1 MGLLA
6 TAGAAWGETT
16 PAPDPPLAAGTQA
29 PATATADAR
38 RAAQEQFKRLLDAGD
53 FAAAAGQARKIV
65 ELTEREGPAH
75 SDELQAALMNQALAE
90 HRAGEYVAAET
101 SFQRVIELIE
111 GSGRLTSPRLARAH
125 AGLAT
130 TYHTARRY
138 DLAATEFEIAIALN
152 RRSEGL
158 FNEAQLPLL
167 ERQADSLAELGR
179 FDEALLARRYA
190 LRVVGRRHGERSV
203 PYARELES
211 LGRWYTRVGSYEAS
225 RSTLRKSVE
234 LFAALSGP
242 SSTDLVGPLTALGEN
257 ARRWLQDPQ
266 FRDAAATDAERSVL
280 FHDTPMP
287 TPPTLSPSTVAS
299 EGQTALEAA
308 ASIAGASPDAPPAL
322 VAGVRAQLG
331 DWYVVREQPG
341 KALPY
346 YRQAWQAAGAAADG
360 EALRESL
367 FGAPL
372 LLEYQAPSNWNRNAQ
387 RPPKEVEIRH
397 VEVELTVTA
406 QGGVREPRAVG
417 GTEEQRLVAQALRAA
432 QTACYRPRLVAG
444 EPAETTG
451 WRFTQPFYV
460 LRETEPAKPADSPP
474 PAPPPAQGGG

>member
-1 MGLLA
+1 MTLLA
-6 TAGAAWGETT
+6 TAGAAWGEA
-16 PAPDPPLAAGTQA
+16 APDPEVAPAAGTQA
-29 PATATADAR
+29 PATPTADV
-38 RAAQEQFKRLLDAGD
+38 RAAAHEQFKRLLEAGD
-53 FAAAAGQARKIV
+53 FAAAAEQARKIV

-75 SDELQAALMNQALAE
+75 AEELQVALMNLALAE
-90 HRAGEYVAAET
+90 HRAGEYLAAEA

-111 GSGRLTSPRLARAH
+111 GSGRLTSARLARAH

-130 TYHTARRY
+130 TYHAARRH
-138 DLAATEFEIAIALN
+138 DLAAAEFEIAIALN

-179 FDEALLARRYA
+179 LDEALLARRYA

-211 LGRWYTRVGSYEAS
+211 LGRWYTRVGSFEAS

-242 SSTDLVGPLTALGEN
+242 SSTDLVGPLAALGEN

-266 FRDAAATDAERSVL
+266 LRDAAAAEPERSVL

-287 TPPTLSPSTVAS
+287 TPPTLSPSTIAS
-299 EGQTALEAA
+299 EGQKALEAA

-331 DWYVVREQPG
+331 DWYVVRGQPG
-341 KALPY
+341 KALPN
-346 YRQAWQAAGAAADG
+346 YRQAWQVAGAAADG
-360 EALRESL
+360 EALRQSL

-387 RPPKEVEIRH
+387 RPPEEVEIRQ
-397 VEVELTVTA
+397 VELELAVTA
-406 QGGVREPRAVG
+406 QGSVREPHAVG
-417 GTEEQRLVAQALRAA
+417 GTDEQRLVAQALRAV
-432 QTACYRPRLVAG
+432 QTARYRPRLVAG

-451 WRFTQPFYV
+451 LRFTQPFYV
-460 LRETEPAKPADSPP
+460 LRETEPAKPAEPPP